1 MESNPPKLNP
11 KPTWLE
17 IAIGFALFVGISMV
31 VVPQFSRA
39 AGEGRLAQL
48 SDTLYLVRCA
58 IDLYQADHE
67 GLLPGQAKAGQPVRP
82 EFFVRDLTSPGPAGA
97 SAYLRPFP
105 GNPFIS
111 QDDRRNTITCVHD
124 PNMMPNGTE
133 GTAWWFNS
141 ATGDFRACDNQFHT
155 VY

>member
-31 VVPQFSRA
+31 VVPQFTRA

-67 GLLPGQAKAGQPVRP
+67 GLLPGQDLAGQPVRP
-82 EFFVRDLTSPGPAGA
+82 DHFVRDLTAPGPGGIY
-97 SAYLRPFP
+97 AYLRQLP
-105 GNPFIS
+105 GNPFVS

-124 PNMMPNGTE
+124 PNMKPNGAE

-141 ATGDFRACDNQFHT
+141 ATGDFRACDNLFHAT
-155 VY
+155 Y